1 MSSTAIWWIRRDL
14 RLTDNG
20 ALQAALAQAD
30 IVVPLFIL
38 DDAALDSRYH
48 SRAQMR
54 KDLMFGGLQTLDAN
68 LRARGSRL
76 LVRHGEPLAVL
87 RALLA
92 ECGAGATPP

>member
-48 SRAQMR
+48 SRA
-54 KDLMFGGLQTLDAN
+54 
-68 LRARGSRL
+68 
-76 LVRHGEPLAVL
+76 
-87 RALLA
+87 
-92 ECGAGATPP
+92 